1 MAKLPG
7 YRRIFEQDYPQQYQ
21 DLVKQLAVTLNYGF
35 DSLYQLLNGKL
46 TFADN
51 MDSTTKSLTLQV
63 DSSGKP
69 TTSTTI
75 TKGSTNT
82 ISGLIVAKV
91 VNQTNSTSY
100 PTGGVFVSYTETS
113 QTITVNNIT
122 GLIPGNSYNITLVT
136 IR

>member
-35 DSLYQLLNGKL
+35 DSIYQLLNGKL

-51 MDSTTKSLTLQV
+51 LDSVTKTLTLQV
-63 DSSGKP
+63 DSTGKP
-69 TTSTTI
+69 TSNATI

-82 ISGLIVAKV
+82 ISGLIVARV
-91 VNQTNSTSY
+91 VNTTNSTTY
-100 PTGGVFVSYTETS
+100 PTGGVFVTYTETN
-113 QTITVNNIT
+113 QTITLNNIT
-122 GLIPGNSYNITLVT
+122 GLVAGNNYNITIVT